1 MFGANDGPCTLPL
14 ILSRINLFTM
24 KRTAFIL
31 LGLGLAMHGIAQ
43 LPAYDT
49 SMYTF
54 IRSAATDSVILG
66 QQQLYKDQTVALNG
80 VVSDQNKLPVQGALA
95 VLGNHQYT
103 TVTDRDGRF
112 SFDLPHQA
120 LAAYNV
126 VSVSAPGKK
135 TSAQTLHWT
144 ALPATVNFQLQPITR
159 CGCPPDSI
167 VERCCNINIS
177 MTVDQLFEKES
188 KQPTKKMLGANLR
201 NGQPRQKRRP
211 KKTGTSKALKAMA
224 PSF

>member
-1 MFGANDGPCTLPL
+1 MAFYALCF
-14 ILSRINLFTM
+14 ISSRINLFTM
-24 KRTAFIL
+24 KQTAFIL

-66 QQQLYKDQTVALNG
+66 QQQMYKGQTVSLNG
-80 VVSDQNKLPVQGALA
+80 TVTDQNSLPLKGALA

-103 TVTDRDGRF
+103 TVTDGDGRF
-112 SFDLPHQA
+112 SFNLPHQA
-120 LAAYNV
+120 LTAYNV
-126 VSVSAPGKK
+126 VSVSAPGKR

-144 ALPATVNFQLQPITR
+144 ALPATVHLQLQPITR

-188 KQPTKKMLGANLR
+188 KQPS
-201 NGQPRQKRRP
+201 KRSSN
-211 KKTGTSKALKAMA
+211 SKAPKVMA